1 MFRILGIRLLVER
14 KLSYYQ
20 RAPAPLAIAIE
31 ANAATATAMRM

>member
-1 MFRILGIRLLVER
+1 MFRILGIGLPVESE
-14 KLSYYQ
+14 LGYDQ